1 MSINP
6 IELLKQKVT
15 STLLNDQDGLA
26 NEKGAV
32 LSKFYPIFLTLL
44 SVKPDLIQKLKDR
57 VSPSLSDL
65 LGAKRSSQ
73 RCAVE

>member
-26 NEKGAV
+26 NEKV
-32 LSKFYPIFLTLL
+32 QYCLSF
-44 SVKPDLIQKLKDR
+44 IQFF
-57 VSPSLSDL
+57 
-65 LGAKRSSQ
+65 
-73 RCAVE
+73 